1 MAAPAAVARAASSP
15 ATSVTAS
22 LEGVYEAAL
31 HVPAADVGGIR
42 AGTLH
47 TGSAAGHEW
56 AIASFTPARSAAKKV
71 AVNFQDGAAT
81 GVFTKTGGTWRLVQ
95 TGLYGCGDG
104 LPASLKSAWHL
115 ADPAACSTPATAQR
129 ASAQRAL
136 AALPA
141 PARAAAKAASTTKTA
156 TAPAATSTA
165 GPRSAIA
172 AIALSQ
178 VGVEDTPAVTNF
190 NGVDCDPYSTLV
202 AGFSAD
208 SDGCGYDAG
217 FGVENENETWC
228 SDFNKWV
235 WQQAGITADMN
246 TLNAGAVSFYD
257 WAVAEGQTPQLDT
270 GTPQA
275 GDSVVFFGPGNFPDF
290 ADHVGVI
297 TSVSSDGTIDMVNGD
312 FAATPD
318 VHAEY
323 DTGITSLSSFGAQV
337 EGPGEQWILVTPPTT
352 AQQPS
357 PTGGITGPPIAVAG
371 DHRLD
376 SARSVRSRAA
386 RSALT
391 TGRSGTA
398 ARRTPP
404 ERT

>member
-1 MAAPAAVARAASSP
+1 MIPEGRTQHVLRNRVLALAACALAGLALLWTAVAAPAAPARAGYSP
-15 ATSVTAS
+15 APAVTAS

-31 HVPAADVGGIR
+31 HVPAADMGGIR
-42 AGTLH
+42 SGTLH
-47 TGSAAGHEW
+47 TGSAAGREW

-81 GVFTKTGGTWRLVQ
+81 GVFTKAGGTWRLVQ

-115 ADPAACSTPATAQR
+115 ADPAACSPPATAQR

-141 PARAAAKAASTTKTA
+141 AARAAAKTASTTKTA

-165 GPRSAIA
+165 GLSQQIA

-190 NGVDCDPYSTLV
+190 NGVACDPYSTLV

-208 SDGCGYDAG
+208 SDGCGYDTG

-235 WQQAGITADMN
+235 WERAGIA
-246 TLNAGAVSFYD
+246 
-257 WAVAEGQTPQLDT
+257 
-270 GTPQA
+270 
-275 GDSVVFFGPGNFPDF
+275 
-290 ADHVGVI
+290 
-297 TSVSSDGTIDMVNGD
+297 
-312 FAATPD
+312 
-318 VHAEY
+318 
-323 DTGITSLSSFGAQV
+323 
-337 EGPGEQWILVTPPTT
+337 
-352 AQQPS
+352 
-357 PTGGITGPPIAVAG
+357 
-371 DHRLD
+371 
-376 SARSVRSRAA
+376 
-386 RSALT
+386 
-391 TGRSGTA
+391 
-398 ARRTPP
+398 
-404 ERT
+404 